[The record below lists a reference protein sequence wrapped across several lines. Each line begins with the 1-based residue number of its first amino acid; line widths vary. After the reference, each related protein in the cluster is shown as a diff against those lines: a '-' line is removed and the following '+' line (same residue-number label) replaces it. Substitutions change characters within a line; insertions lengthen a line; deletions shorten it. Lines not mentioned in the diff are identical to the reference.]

1 MDCCLTKLIIFCCCF
16 FLILSFTEIK
26 SRVLLRLTLWER
38 CEINKVRI
46 GKLLI
51 KISKLQQINL
61 PSKAADEAVVHA
73 VMQLHCRGLG
83 FRNPKP
89 LMGPIA
95 GKAKAQEGLAAS
107 HNSLRKPTA

>member
-38 CEINKVRI
+38 CEINKVLI

-51 KISKLQQINL
+51 KSSKLQLINL
-61 PSKAADEAVVHA
+61 SSKAADEAVVTA
-73 VMQLHCRGLG
+73 TQTPSDLENCPAGPG
-83 FRNPKP
+83 APK
-89 LMGPIA
+89 
-95 GKAKAQEGLAAS
+95 AALRALRETVS
-107 HNSLRKPTA
+107 PQDGVSL

>member
-38 CEINKVRI
+38 CEINKVLI

-51 KISKLQQINL
+51 KSSKLQLINL
-61 PSKAADEAVVHA
+61 PSKAADEAVV
-73 VMQLHCRGLG
+73 QLSCSS
-83 FRNPKP
+83 
-89 LMGPIA
+89 IA
-95 GKAKAQEGLAAS
+95 
-107 HNSLRKPTA
+107 R